1 MNKETQLGLKQE
13 SEKPDFLFSAVKY
26 IGSNVFGF
34 LFEQYI
40 NVVHSLLSAAQT
52 QMLSLVP
59 EDSPTMDKYQQA
71 ELMNAAINAAFEDPR
86 VQESLKAFQQNIKD
100 VIQPFLAELT
110 ELFEKEGETL
120 EKSAVKVVDKI
131 AHNSVNMAYNSAL
144 AAVETVPGI
153 GTIMSLLTVLQGA
166 VDSVST
172 LSSEGMKAYTMFMK
186 SFLRVVGETSGPI
199 VDTVENARQ
208 LLEGVKTVRNELAE
222 NLATN
227 KVFKAENIIN
237 NPLNKKLAQF
247 NQLKGNF
254 GRAAS
259 ILSDPRGNLENLV
272 NEQVNKATQPFRQL
286 QGTVNELKGTI
297 QNTADM
303 ANQAANIAK
312 NPTGYLKG
320 VARDQIDQ
328 AIEPF
333 RQSLGRQSLVGGRK
347 KKRTIKRR

>member
-1 MNKETQLGLKQE
+1 MNKEPQMGLKQE
-13 SEKPDFLFSAVKY
+13 SEKPGFLFSAVKY

-34 LFEQYI
+34 LFDQYI
-40 NVVHSLLSAAQT
+40 NVVHSLLTVAQT

-71 ELMNAAINAAFEDPR
+71 ELMNVAINAAFQDPR

-186 SFLRVVGETSGPI
+186 AFLRVVGETSGPI
-199 VDTVENARQ
+199 VDTVDNANK
-208 LLEGVKTVRNELAE
+208 LFKGVTDVRNELAE
-222 NLATN
+222 NLAKMPAT
-227 KVFKAENIIN
+227 KTQLDIIN
-237 NPLNKKLAQF
+237 NPLNKKIDQF

-259 ILSDPRGNLENLV
+259 ILSDPRGHLENLV
-272 NEQVNKATQPFRQL
+272 NEQVTEPFRQL
-286 QGTVNELKGTI
+286 QGTVNELQGTVDI
-297 QNTADM
+297 
-303 ANQAANIAK
+303 ANQVANIAK
-312 NPTGYLKG
+312 DPRGG
-320 VARDQIDQ
+320 VASDQ
-328 AIEPF
+328 ATEPF
-333 RQSLGRQSLVGGRK
+333 RQSLGRGRESLVGGRK

>member
-13 SEKPDFLFSAVKY
+13 SEKPGFLFSTVKY

-40 NVVHSLLSAAQT
+40 NVIHSLLSAAQT

-166 VDSVST
+166 VDTVST
-172 LSSEGMKAYTMFMK
+172 LSSEGMKAYTMFMQ
-186 SFLRVVGETSGPI
+186 SFLRVVGETAGPI
-199 VDTVENARQ
+199 HDTVKQANK
-208 LLEGVKTVRNELAE
+208 LFKGVTDVRNELAE
-222 NLATN
+222 NLAKIPATTN
-227 KVFKAENIIN
+227 AINRKFEKA
-237 NPLNKKLAQF
+237 NPLNKKIDEF
-247 NQLKGNF
+247 NKLKGNF
-254 GRAAS
+254 ASAAR
-259 ILSDPRGNLENLV
+259 IMSDPRGHLENLV
-272 NEQVNKATQPFRQL
+272 NDQVNKATEPFRQL
-286 QGTVNELKGTI
+286 QGTI
-297 QNTADM
+297 QNTANM
-303 ANQAANIAK
+303 ANQAATIAK
-312 NPTGYLKG
+312 NPTGYLKD
-320 VARDQIDQ
+320 VARDQFDQ
-328 AIEPF
+328 ATMPI
-333 RQSLGRQSLVGGRK
+333 RQSLVGGRK

>member
-1 MNKETQLGLKQE
+1 MNKETQLGLT
-13 SEKPDFLFSAVKY
+13 EKPGFLFRTVKY

-40 NVVHSLLSAAQT
+40 NVMHSLLSAAQR

-166 VDSVST
+166 VDTVST

-199 VDTVENARQ
+199 ADTVENASR
-208 LLEGVKTVRNELAE
+208 LLDGVKTVRNELAE
-222 NLATN
+222 NLA
-227 KVFKAENIIN
+227 KIPAKKMQLA
-237 NPLNKKLAQF
+237 NPLNKKIGEF
-247 NQLKGNF
+247 NKLKSNLGK
-254 GRAAS
+254 AAS
-259 ILSDPRGNLENLV
+259 IVSDPRGHLENLV
-272 NEQVNKATQPFRQL
+272 NDQVNKATEPFSRQL
-286 QGTVNELKGTI
+286 QSTVGKIKGTI
-297 QNTADM
+297 DM
-303 ANQAANIAK
+303 ANQAASIAE
-312 NPTGYLKG
+312 NPTGYLSG
-320 VARDQIDQ
+320 VARDQLNQ
-328 AIEPF
+328 ATEPF
-333 RQSLGRQSLVGGRK
+333 RQKTSLVGGRK